1 MKITISNRLILTEI
15 PGPLR
20 VEICGKLTMRNPA
33 YIENERMNRSNF
45 KTERLLRFY
54 QMTPDGGLIIPRG
67 AGRMIVN
74 LSSQFSEPVSFD
86 DHRISFPEVHFSFKG
101 ELRDYQ
107 EVAVNA
113 MLKKDWGVLQS
124 PTGSGKTI
132 MALAVIATR
141 KQPAI
146 IVCHSAELMR
156 QWITRISDFLDIPEC
171 EVGIIGAGKKRIG
184 EKVTVSL
191 VQSLVKCADQVSGHV
206 GFLVVD
212 ECHRTPSKTFS
223 DVVSQFDCKYMLGL
237 SATPYRR
244 DKLTRLIHLYLG
256 DSLHTV
262 DAGALVEAGQV
273 LRPKVIQRATSFRT
287 GRNPSSEYSTMLREL
302 TEDPDRNRLIARDVA
317 GASKHWDGINLVLT
331 DRKGH
336 CAALQEILQLEHG
349 VDDVAVLTGDV
360 SAKERASIVDQLNAG
375 RVKTLIATGQLIGEG
390 FDCRELST
398 LFLATPIK
406 FSGRVLQYLG
416 RVLRPAPGKQAAR
429 VLDYVDIHVPV
440 LAAGA
445 KARQRVY
452 SRRS

>member
-1 MKITISNRLILTEI
+1 MKI
-15 PGPLR
+15 
-20 VEICGKLTMRNPA
+20 EICNKLTLTRVPESVRADICAKLTMTNPA
-33 YIENERMNRSNF
+33 YLENKKMGRSNY
-45 KTERLLRFY
+45 KTERLLHFY
-54 QMTPDGGLIIPRG
+54 QMTPDGGLVVPRG
-67 AGRMIVN
+67 FGRELIN
-74 LSSQFSEPVSFD
+74 IARAFD
-86 DHRISFPEVHFSFKG
+86 EAITWDDQRIAFPETGYTFTG
-101 ELRDYQ
+101 TLRNYQ
-107 EVAVNA
+107 EEAVDA
-113 MLKKDWGVLQS
+113 ILKRPQGVLQA

-132 MALAVIATR
+132 MALAIIAAR
-141 KQPAI
+141 RQPALV
-146 IVCHSAELMR
+146 VCHTKELLH
-156 QWITRISDFLDIPEC
+156 QWSDRISAFLNIPES
-171 EVGIIGAGKKRIG
+171 EIGIIGDGKKTIG
-184 EKVTVSL
+184 KQIIVGL
-191 VQSLVKCADQVSGHV
+191 VQSLCKCASDVAGRV

-223 DVVSQFDCKYMLGL
+223 DVVSRFDCKFMLGL

-273 LRPKVIQRATSFRT
+273 LWPKVIQRETSFRT
-287 GRNPSSEYSTMLREL
+287 RRNPSSEYSKMLSEL
-302 TEDPDRNRLIARDVA
+302 TEDPVRNRLIARDVA

-349 VDDVAVLTGDV
+349 VGDVAVLTGDV
-360 SAKERASIVDQLNAG
+360 SAKERASIVERLNAG
-375 RVKTLIATGQLIGEG
+375 KVKTLIATGQLIGEG